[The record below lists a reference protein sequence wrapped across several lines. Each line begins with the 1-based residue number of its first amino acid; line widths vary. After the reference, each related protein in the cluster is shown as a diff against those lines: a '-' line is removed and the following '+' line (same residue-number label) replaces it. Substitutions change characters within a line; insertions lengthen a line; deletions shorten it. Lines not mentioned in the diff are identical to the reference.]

1 MADPIDELMKMSVD
15 ERSQLRWDDSR
26 LDVVAERLE
35 KKYEMPEGTL
45 RAIKFAENTGYKD
58 GKISPSKNTSTA
70 VSRANAKGLMQF
82 IQDTMKRGFEH
93 NPLDPVESMD
103 AAARLLSSE
112 AKRMKNNWAA
122 TFAQYNGGTSQGKL
136 VMQGKKPTFKET
148 ADYLKKIETY
158 YTQNTKGR

>member
-1 MADPIDELMKMSVD
+1 MADPIDELLKMSVD
-15 ERSQLRWDDSR
+15 ERSQLRWDDSK
-26 LDVVAERLE
+26 LDVLAERLE

-58 GKISPSKNTSTA
+58 GKISLSNNTSTA
-70 VSRANAKGLMQF
+70 VSSAKAKGLMQF
-82 IQDTMKRGFEH
+82 IPDTMKRGFEH

-122 TFAQYNGGTSQGKL
+122 TFAQYNGGTSQGNL

-148 ADYLKKIETY
+148 ETYLKKIEAY